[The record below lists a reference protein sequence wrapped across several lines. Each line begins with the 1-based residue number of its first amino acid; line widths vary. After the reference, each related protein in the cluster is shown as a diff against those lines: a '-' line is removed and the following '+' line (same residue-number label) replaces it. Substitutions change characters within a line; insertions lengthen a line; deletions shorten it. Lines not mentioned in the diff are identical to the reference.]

1 MEKKMNIEIEGI
13 IKINN
18 EDSGSKFSL
27 STTDAW
33 FQWGET
39 NERLGETVDIVTAL
53 QKTLNEEI

>member
-1 MEKKMNIEIEGI
+1 MNIEIEGI